1 MIRALYDWTMRLASH
16 KRATPAMFAVSFAE
30 SSVFPIPPDVMLVP
44 MVLAR
49 RDKAWWLATVCTVAS
64 VLGGLLGYAIG
75 FFLFESLGQWLIG
88 LYGHGDEVARAQEW
102 FQHYGGWIVAA
113 KGLTPFPFKVITIT
127 SGVAHLDIATFL
139 IASVISRA
147 PRFFIVAAL
156 LRAYGDPIRAFIE
169 KRLTLVTM
177 AFLAL
182 LVGGFLLI
190 ELVL

>member
-16 KRATPAMFAVSFAE
+16 KRATSAMFAVSFAE

-49 RDKAWWLATVCTVAS
+49 RDKAWWLAAVCTVAS
-64 VLGGLLGYAIG
+64 VSGGLLGYAIG
-75 FFLFESLGQWLIG
+75 YFLFESLGQWLIG
-88 LYGHGDEVARAQEW
+88 LYGHGDKVTRAQEW
-102 FQHYGGWIVAA
+102 FQEYGGWIVAA

-127 SGVAHLDIATFL
+127 SGLAHLDIWVFL
-139 IASVISRA
+139 AASVVSRA
-147 PRFFIVAAL
+147 PRFFLVAAL

-177 AFLAL
+177 TFLAL

-190 ELVL
+190 EVVL